1 MKNKKIENKGLFL
14 GCLAV
19 MAFSL
24 TLPLTKFLSP
34 TFYALEIG
42 FGRAFLAGIT
52 SFFILLFLK
61 EPFPNKENLFKLALV
76 ALGVVFGFPI
86 FVAIGMKTVPASH
99 GGVVLGALPLST
111 AFFSFI
117 FSRERPSPWFWLL
130 SLIGFAAV
138 AFYSLS
144 NHPSENLI
152 WSSGDLA
159 LLGAVIMGGMGYAQ
173 GGHLSKKLGGWRV
186 ICLSLVLSLPIVLM
200 ASPFIFDLS
209 HFQKATGEDLFAL
222 AFLGLVNNLF
232 AFFFWY
238 KGLAIGG
245 VARVGQMQLFQPFF
259 TFFFAVLF
267 LKEPFSW
274 KTTFFAFFI
283 VFIVF
288 LSKKTKIKN

>member
-1 MKNKKIENKGLFL
+1 MDEKTKNKGLFL

-19 MAFSL
+19 MSFSL
-24 TLPLTKFLSP
+24 TLPLTRFLSP
-34 TFYALEIG
+34 TFNPLEIG

-61 EPFPNKENLFKLALV
+61 EPIPNKRNLFKLFLV

-111 AFFSFI
+111 AFFSFLL
-117 FSRERPSPWFWLL
+117 SGERPSPWFWLL
-130 SLIGFAAV
+130 SLIGFFTV
-138 AFYSLS
+138 SFYSFS
-144 NHPSENLI
+144 NHPPEQFI
-152 WSSGDLA
+152 WSTGDFA

-173 GGHLSKKLGGWRV
+173 GGHLSKELGGPRV
-186 ICLSLVLSLPIVLM
+186 ICLSLALSLPIVLI

-209 HFQKATGEDLFAL
+209 HFQKATLEDLSAL
-222 AFLGLVNNLF
+222 AYLGLVNNLF

-245 VARVGQMQLFQPFF
+245 ISRVGQMQLLQPFF

-274 KTTFFAFFI
+274 KTTFFALSI
-283 VFIVF
+283 VLIVF
-288 LSKKTKIKN
+288 LSKKTKIKS